1 MRLQTLA
8 PAKINV
14 CLLLGP
20 PRASDGR
27 HELVTVMQSV
37 SLHDRLVLT
46 EAEESELDVVI
57 CEGVAPERN
66 LATEAIALFR
76 THYAYTGP
84 PLQLT
89 IDKRVPI
96 AGGMA
101 GGSADAGGAL
111 RLLHHATGLGSPEE
125 LESLA
130 LVLGADVPSQIRPG
144 RVLATGAGEHLQ
156 RVPGVAK
163 YSVVIV
169 QSPEG
174 LSTADVYREADR
186 LGLARS
192 HEDLAA
198 GLAEVQAA
206 LPDLPQHLCVN
217 ELAPAALSLR
227 PALQETLDTLT
238 AHGADVA
245 LVSGSGPT
253 TLGLFYDVDA
263 ARAAADALPGALLA
277 RSVGPDAGEV
287 T

>member
-46 EAEESELDVVI
+46 EHDGAADVVL
-57 CEGVAPERN
+57 CEGVDPQRN
-66 LATEAIALFR
+66 LATAAIALFR
-76 THYAYTGP
+76 AHYGWDGP

-89 IDKRVPI
+89 IDKRVPV

-111 RLLHHATGLGSPEE
+111 RLLHHATGLGAPDD
-125 LESLA
+125 LEALA
-130 LVLGADVPSQIRPG
+130 LALGADVPSQIRPG

-156 RVPGVAK
+156 RVPGVTG
-163 YSVVIV
+163 YGVVIV
-169 QSPEG
+169 RSELG
-174 LSTADVYREADR
+174 LSTADVFREAGR

-192 HEDLAA
+192 VEQLAA

-206 LPDLPQHLCVN
+206 LPDLPDALCVN

-227 PALQETLDTLT
+227 PELQLRLDDLMRC
-238 AHGADVA
+238 GADVA

-253 TLGLFYDVDA
+253 TVGLFRDLDA
-263 ARAAADALPGALLA
+263 ARAAAGELPNALLA
-277 RSVGPDAGEV
+277 KSVGPDVGEV